1 MTLPELCIR
10 RPVMT
15 TLLMAAFVIFG
26 IVAYRSLPVSE
37 LPSVDFPTVQVTASL
52 PGADPETMAS
62 AVAKV
67 LENQFSTIPG
77 IDSMSSVSS
86 LGQTRITIQFDL
98 DRSIDGA
105 AQDVQAAISAVQR
118 KLPQDMPNP
127 PSYRKVNP
135 ADQPVFYIAMTSA
148 TLPLQ
153 TVNEYAETILAQ
165 RISTISGVAQVLVYG
180 SQKFA
185 VRVQVDPLALAS
197 RGYGI
202 DELEKAVKQANT
214 NQPTGQLSGP
224 DQSMAV
230 RSTGQLTDIS
240 EFANQIVGYRNGAP
254 VRIKDIGQ
262 VVAGVENDKVA
273 SWYIRTAEKEASRAI
288 ILAIQRQPNTNTI
301 EVVDS
306 VRQILP
312 QFEAQLPAS
321 IKLNILYDRAM
332 TIRESIHDVQFTLI
346 LASVLVIL
354 VIFVFLRNLSA
365 TIIPSL
371 ALPISVIGTFAA
383 MSMLGFSLDNLSL
396 LALTLAVGF
405 VVDDAIVMLENIV
418 RHIENGEEPMQA
430 ALIGSKEISFTIIS
444 MTVSL
449 VAVFIPVMFMGGV
462 VGRLLHEFAVTIS
475 AAIIVSGI
483 VSLTLTPMLCSRF
496 VRHSTKQHGALYRGT
511 ERMFDAMRNGYD
523 STLRAA
529 LRHKFIVF
537 LIFIGTIVASGYLFV
552 AVPKD
557 FLPSEDSG
565 RVVIFTEGAQD
576 ASFDAM
582 IRNQQQAVQIVMR
595 NPNVAAFMS
604 SVGAGGPRV
613 TPNSGTMFL
622 RLKPRNERPQHVDQI
637 VQDLRRQLN
646 TIPGIRV
653 FVQNPAS
660 INLSGMSSKAQ
671 YIYTLQGFDLDQL
684 YEWGE
689 KMEAAVRAV
698 PGLVDVTSD
707 LDIRSPNLY
716 VNIDRNKAATMGL
729 TAEQIEGA
737 LASAF
742 GSRQI
747 STIYTTSNQYQVIL
761 ELMPQYRASPTALD
775 NIRIR
780 SVGGQL
786 VPLQSFASIS
796 QRVGPLTVNHAGQLP
811 AVSISFNLVP
821 GLALGDAIAR
831 VKQVERQIG
840 MPASI
845 STSFMGTAQAFQ
857 KSTQGLG
864 MLLVMAILVVY
875 IVLGILYESFVHPLT
890 ILSGLPSSAVGAL
903 LTLLLF
909 QTPLSLYA
917 FVGVIMLVGIVKKN
931 AIMMIDFALE
941 KTRTHGVSAEEAIYE
956 ACLIRFRPIMMTTFA
971 ALLGALPIAIGF
983 GAGAESRQ
991 PLGFA
996 VVGGLVLSQLLTLY
1010 ITPVIYIYLDRLQT
1024 RKKKKQV
1031 AAPGPVTSPA
1041 E

>member
-1 MTLPELCIR
+1 
-10 RPVMT
+10 
-15 TLLMAAFVIFG
+15 
-26 IVAYRSLPVSE
+26 
-37 LPSVDFPTVQVTASL
+37 
-52 PGADPETMAS
+52 
-62 AVAKV
+62 
-67 LENQFSTIPG
+67 
-77 IDSMSSVSS
+77 
-86 LGQTRITIQFDL
+86 
-98 DRSIDGA
+98 
-105 AQDVQAAISAVQR
+105 
-118 KLPQDMPNP
+118 
-127 PSYRKVNP
+127 
-135 ADQPVFYIAMTSA
+135 
-148 TLPLQ
+148 
-153 TVNEYAETILAQ
+153 
-165 RISTISGVAQVLVYG
+165 
-180 SQKFA
+180 
-185 VRVQVDPLALAS
+185 
-197 RGYGI
+197 
-202 DELEKAVKQANT
+202 
-214 NQPTGQLSGP
+214 
-224 DQSMAV
+224 
-230 RSTGQLTDIS
+230 
-240 EFANQIVGYRNGAP
+240 
-254 VRIKDIGQ
+254 
-262 VVAGVENDKVA
+262 
-273 SWYIRTAEKEASRAI
+273 
-288 ILAIQRQPNTNTI
+288 
-301 EVVDS
+301 
-306 VRQILP
+306 
-312 QFEAQLPAS
+312 
-321 IKLNILYDRAM
+321 
-332 TIRESIHDVQFTLI
+332 
-346 LASVLVIL
+346 
-354 VIFVFLRNLSA
+354 
-365 TIIPSL
+365 
-371 ALPISVIGTFAA
+371 
-383 MSMLGFSLDNLSL
+383 
-396 LALTLAVGF
+396 
-405 VVDDAIVMLENIV
+405 
-418 RHIENGEEPMQA
+418 
-430 ALIGSKEISFTIIS
+430 
-444 MTVSL
+444 
-449 VAVFIPVMFMGGV
+449 
-462 VGRLLHEFAVTIS
+462 
-475 AAIIVSGI
+475 
-483 VSLTLTPMLCSRF
+483 
-496 VRHSTKQHGALYRGT
+496 
-511 ERMFDAMRNGYD
+511 
-523 STLRAA
+523 
-529 LRHKFIVF
+529 
-537 LIFIGTIVASGYLFV
+537 
-552 AVPKD
+552 
-557 FLPSEDSG
+557 
-565 RVVIFTEGAQD
+565 
-576 ASFDAM
+576 
-582 IRNQQQAVQIVMR
+582 
-595 NPNVAAFMS
+595 FMS